1 MYARRV
7 GKMAGK
13 GGFQFYDGGVPG
25 TGGRYGHMDM
35 YPYKLEIYK
44 VEAVRRLVSFRSLP

>member
-44 VEAVRRLVSFRSLP
+44 VEAVRRLGSFRSLP

>member
-13 GGFQFYDGGVPG
+13 GGFQFYD
-25 TGGRYGHMDM
+25 GGRYGHMDM